1 MMAGGSMRKIGIA
14 CLVAC
19 GVAWLALAAGIPEG
33 TRVSV
38 RLGQTI
44 SSDKAR
50 SGDNWTGTLD
60 QKIVVGGRTVA
71 RRGDP
76 VEGKVVEAKASGRL
90 SGTALLELQLTS
102 IKGIRVVTDTFSS
115 EGGSHKGRDA
125 KAVGGG
131 AVAGAIIGA
140 IAGGG
145 KGAAIGAGAGAAVGT
160 AGAAATGKKDISFP
174 VETILEF
181 TVR

>member
-1 MMAGGSMRKIGIA
+1 MRRLITV
-14 CLVAC
+14 CLAFC
-19 GVAWLALAAGIPEG
+19 GVAWLAQAAEIPEG
-33 TRVSV
+33 TLVRV

-50 SGDNWTGTLD
+50 SGDMWAGTVAE
-60 QKIVVGGRTVA
+60 KIVVRGKTVA

-76 VEGKVVEAKASGRL
+76 VEGRVVEAKASGRL
-90 SGTALLELQLTS
+90 SGTALLELQLVS
-102 IKGIRVVTDTFSS
+102 IHGIHVVSDTYSS

-125 KAVGGG
+125 KAAGGG

-145 KGAAIGAGAGAAVGT
+145 KGAAIGLGAGAAAGT
-160 AGAAATGKKDISFP
+160 AGAAATGKKDVSLR
-174 VETILEF
+174 VETILDF
-181 TVR
+181 TIR